1 MLGDYTSFMQ
11 KEIFEQNESVI
22 NTMRGRV
29 DYGSHKVVLGGI
41 KVSICI
47 DFCFLVVWSS
57 EFEGKFDKRYY
68 LLRFRNSFQKLDVAE
83 GLFSLDVAPA
93 TIQQ

>member
-29 DYGSHKVVLGGI
+29 DYGSHKVVLGGL
-41 KVSICI
+41 KVFICTV
-47 DFCFLVVWSS
+47 FCFLVV
-57 EFEGKFDKRYY
+57 
-68 LLRFRNSFQKLDVAE
+68 
-83 GLFSLDVAPA
+83 
-93 TIQQ
+93 

>member
-41 KVSICI
+41 KVFISI
-47 DFCFLVVWSS
+47 DFCCFLV
-57 EFEGKFDKRYY
+57 
-68 LLRFRNSFQKLDVAE
+68 L
-83 GLFSLDVAPA
+83 
-93 TIQQ
+93 

>member
-1 MLGDYTSFMQ
+1 MLGDYSSFME

-41 KVSICI
+41 KVFIYI
-47 DFCFLVVWSS
+47 YYCFLVV
-57 EFEGKFDKRYY
+57 
-68 LLRFRNSFQKLDVAE
+68 
-83 GLFSLDVAPA
+83 
-93 TIQQ
+93 

>member
-29 DYGSHKVVLGGI
+29 DYRSHKVVLGGI
-41 KVSICI
+41 KVFICVHY
-47 DFCFLVVWSS
+47 CFLAV
-57 EFEGKFDKRYY
+57 
-68 LLRFRNSFQKLDVAE
+68 
-83 GLFSLDVAPA
+83 
-93 TIQQ
+93 

>member
-29 DYGSHKVVLGGI
+29 DYASHKVVLGGI
-41 KVSICI
+41 KVPICKVS
-47 DFCFLVVWSS
+47 CFLVV
-57 EFEGKFDKRYY
+57 
-68 LLRFRNSFQKLDVAE
+68 
-83 GLFSLDVAPA
+83 
-93 TIQQ
+93 

>member
-41 KVSICI
+41 KVLICVHEY
-47 DFCFLVVWSS
+47 FVV
-57 EFEGKFDKRYY
+57 
-68 LLRFRNSFQKLDVAE
+68 V
-83 GLFSLDVAPA
+83 
-93 TIQQ
+93 

>member
-47 DFCFLVVWSS
+47 DICFLVV
-57 EFEGKFDKRYY
+57 
-68 LLRFRNSFQKLDVAE
+68 
-83 GLFSLDVAPA
+83 
-93 TIQQ
+93 

>member
-29 DYGSHKVVLGGI
+29 DYGGNKVVLGGI
-41 KVSICI
+41 KVRIC
-47 DFCFLVVWSS
+47 VH
-57 EFEGKFDKRYY
+57 
-68 LLRFRNSFQKLDVAE
+68 
-83 GLFSLDVAPA
+83 
-93 TIQQ
+93 